1 MRKNVRGHGHSQKRD
16 SVRFGKGIKKDF
28 MKEVVFKEQVE
39 EQVGFQQVAK
49 EIKVSQKDGMTNPKM
64 QRWKNKRTCLGID
77 SKYSKKGWEGGE
89 WEQERGIGRERRDME
104 KNRAMSVEQ

>member
-39 EQVGFQQVAK
+39 EQVGF
-49 EIKVSQKDGMTNPKM
+49 
-64 QRWKNKRTCLGID
+64 
-77 SKYSKKGWEGGE
+77 
-89 WEQERGIGRERRDME
+89 
-104 KNRAMSVEQ
+104 